1 MQTAVAERPV
11 HAAPVPAL
19 INGRSERIDMPE
31 SDRVAF
37 QPGPTEVIEPVAI
50 NGKPTASV
58 VQHDPKNDVDERKRE
73 IGLLE
78 PTRAVM
84 TISRDGI
91 SATGDVHPQTGEGVE
106 ALREHLAHKL
116 EQQRSPATIR
126 RFVIPVDTTEDRLA
140 QRRAAAAQMGHN
152 IVETPGSKSLRCKNC
167 GKPEVLCLDGQPCVT
182 RPLAVTMADEA
193 QLARQ

>member
-1 MQTAVAERPV
+1 MPAVAERPIP
-11 HAAPVPAL
+11 ADQAPAF
-19 INGRSERIDMPE
+19 INGRSDRIDISE
-31 SDRVAF
+31 SDRVAL
-37 QPGPTEVIEPVAI
+37 QPGQTAPVEPVAI
-50 NGKPTASV
+50 NGKTTASA

-106 ALREHLAHKL
+106 ALREQLAHKI
-116 EQQRSPATIR
+116 EQQRAPAGR
-126 RFVIPVDTTEDRLA
+126 PAVIPMTTTADLLA
-140 QRRAAAAQMGHN
+140 LRRTAAAQMGHN

-182 RPLAVTMADEA
+182 RPLSVTVADEA